1 MNIQGLA
8 VDFYISCGIKIIFAF
23 AAGFILGLE
32 RKFRQQ
38 VVGMRTL
45 ILICESAAMLTI
57 LSGWITK
64 QIGTADNARIAAGVI
79 SGIGFLGAGVIM
91 KQGLNIKGLTSA
103 AIIWADATIGLCI
116 GAGLYVPTFAMLAVA
131 VISLVSLE
139 RIEERWFPAGRTK
152 SLHLTF
158 KSENLDMIKL
168 RQIIKEQGFVI
179 TDVNVS
185 QIIDIHQTIIHYSVK
200 APRINDYSQLVEA
213 LNMAGT
219 LSEFSITD

>member
-1 MNIQGLA
+1 ME
-8 VDFYISCGIKIIFAF
+8 FYITCAIKIVFAF
-23 AAGFILGLE
+23 VAGFILGLE

-57 LSGWITK
+57 LSTWITK

-116 GAGLYVPTFAMLAVA
+116 GSGLYVPTFFMLAVC

-139 RIEERWFPAGRTK
+139 RIEERWFPAGRSK

-158 KSENLDMIKL
+158 KTDSLDMEQL
-168 RQIIKEQGFVI
+168 RTAVREQGFVI
-179 TDVNVS
+179 TDVNIS
-185 QIIDIHQTIIHYSVK
+185 QLIEDQQTIIHYSVK
-200 APRINDYSQLVEA
+200 APRIDDYTSIVTA
-213 LNMAGT
+213 LNKVGP
-219 LSEFSITD
+219 LNEFSITD